1 MPLNPPAMDAM
12 FAQTNPE
19 IEKGRLAA
27 VRACKEEVSEL
38 LESGRELFVSVF
50 PEAKVSP
57 GSGKQFDAH
66 QVFDYKLRQ
75 IRQWVDQVM
84 KDALELAAATEP
96 LELIPNPMRLPR
108 LVAEEVLETLVV
120 IFTLGRDL
128 ADNDYYYISD
138 LANAIGL
145 ETDRVTK
152 VIEQTQYEIRKAFFA
167 GLLAELDDEQC
178 YNCAILL
185 MKAIQADEELHP
197 AEFKYVENIAQ
208 LLENDQSRIE
218 EVERFCS
225 ERDDLPRVFLP
236 EDLAVWMYKY
246 LAEIVMCDGDYDA
259 RETAFIKQVGEAFGF
274 DHAQQDEVIQ
284 PVSAALMTKAAL
296 FPKL

>member
-1 MPLNPPAMDAM
+1 ML
-12 FAQTNPE
+12 AQANPE
-19 IEKGRLAA
+19 IEKGRIAA
-27 VRACKEEVSEL
+27 VRACKDEIDEL

-50 PEAKVSP
+50 PTAKISP
-57 GSGKQFDAH
+57 ASGKQFDAH
-66 QVFDYKLRQ
+66 QVFEYKLRQ
-75 IRQWVDQVM
+75 IRKWVDQVM
-84 KDALELAAATEP
+84 QDCLTLAAATEP
-96 LELIPNPMRLPR
+96 LELIPEPMRLPR

-128 ADNDYYYISD
+128 SDNDYYYISD
-138 LANAIGL
+138 LSNAIGL
-145 ETDRVTK
+145 ESAQVAK

-167 GLLAELDDEQC
+167 GLLAELDDDQC
-178 YNCAILL
+178 YSCAILL

-225 ERDDLPRVFLP
+225 ERDELPRVFLP
-236 EDLAVWMYKY
+236 EDLAAWMYKY

-259 RETAFIKQVGEAFGF
+259 RETAFIKEVGDAFGF
-274 DHAQQDEVIQ
+274 DHERQDEVIQ
-284 PVSAALMTKAAL
+284 PVAAALMTKAAL